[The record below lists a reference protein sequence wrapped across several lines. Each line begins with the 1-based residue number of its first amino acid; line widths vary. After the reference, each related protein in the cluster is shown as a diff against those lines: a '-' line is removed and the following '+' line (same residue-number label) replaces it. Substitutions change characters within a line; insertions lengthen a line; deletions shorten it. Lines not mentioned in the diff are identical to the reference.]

1 VNKKSFKVILL
12 VSALTCSLLFIAPSI
27 PRAQAWGLATHMW
40 MVDEAIAE
48 MPAGDW
54 KDAFEFFSTAVKSGS
69 TTPDQA
75 WQDWDNHLYYP
86 DEPNRYTAHLAVEEW
101 YGYVRNNFTIG
112 EWTKGMFAAGVL
124 SHYFSDPN
132 IPVHTDDNW
141 SGHGAVET
149 DINQHLGTFSLTIAA
164 PQLVTDPK
172 QYLIDHAIIAHQ
184 YYDDCYALYPTGTI
198 PSPSPLDDNSTYHDI
213 IEGQLERAVAGFRNL
228 WYTAIQGLE
237 APNIPSGA
245 VTYTVLIDAAHDNYY
260 TIGTTNELTIFKG
273 WLNAWSVNVIVNEDT
288 LTADDL
294 TDVDL
299 LVITPPI
306 GVNYT
311 AAETGIVAD
320 WVVNQSG
327 ALLVA
332 AYSEHYRDP
341 ATYPTPAEQFQRLT
355 LDWLLA
361 NCSSH
366 IQLNDD
372 SVYEGDPAAYQ
383 PWYVDIT
390 TMLPGSS
397 TFGITSGV
405 SGFRMYSPSS
415 LVFSDTENITDIVMG
430 DPTCYQPAD
439 AVPPAHTIYDNT
451 NNGVGGDSIPLL
463 ATEIVN
469 GSRIMVSGTT
479 FFSDYDYGATE
490 YVDNDVF
497 VKQALEWLL
506 NGSLEEIDI
515 YGPEITQVTATPA
528 TPVGGQPVTIS
539 AQVED
544 DAGVDNVTLYYQ
556 VDEGTVESITMASQ
570 GSGLYEAIIPASSVI
585 ELSNIAYHIKAYDQL
600 GNWKKTMPETL
611 VVTSSSFLQL
621 LLIIATVI
629 VIVVIIIIVVY
640 FIRRRRKGKA
650 S

>member
-1 VNKKSFKVILL
+1 MNKKYFKVILL
-12 VSALTCSLLFIAPSI
+12 LSAITFSLVLIAPSI
-27 PRAQAWGLATHMW
+27 PKTKAWGLATHMW

-54 KDAFEFFSTAVKSGS
+54 KTAFEFFSAEVKSGS

-86 DEPNRYTAHLAVEEW
+86 DEPDKYTAHLAVEEW

-164 PQLVTDPK
+164 PQLVADPK

-184 YYDDCYALYPTGTI
+184 YYDDCFTLYPTGTI
-198 PSPSPLDDNSTYHDI
+198 PSPSPLDDNSTDHDI
-213 IEGQLERAVAGFRNL
+213 IEDQLERAVNGFRNL

-237 APNIPSGA
+237 APNIPA
-245 VTYTVLIDAAHDNYY
+245 ETEAYTVLIDAGHENYY
-260 TIGTTNELTIFKG
+260 TLGTTNELTALKAQ
-273 WLNAWSVNVIVNEDT
+273 LNMWSVNVIVNEDA
-288 LTADDL
+288 LTAGDL

-299 LVITPPI
+299 LIITPPI

-311 AAETGIVAD
+311 SAEISLVAD
-320 WVVNQSG
+320 WVINQSG

-332 AYSEHYRDP
+332 AYSEHFRDP
-341 ATYPTPAEQFQRLT
+341 AYYTTPAEQFQRLT

-361 NCSSH
+361 NCTSH

-372 SVYEGDPAAYQ
+372 AVYEGDPAAYQ

-390 TMLPGSS
+390 TLLPGSS
-397 TFGITSGV
+397 TFEITNGV
-405 SGFRMYSPSS
+405 SGFRMYSPCS
-415 LVFSDTENITDIVMG
+415 LWFSDPENITEIVMG
-430 DPTCYQPAD
+430 DPTCYQTSD
-439 AVPPAHTIYDNT
+439 VVPPGPVAVYDTT
-451 NNGVGGDSIPLL
+451 NDGVGGDTIPLV
-463 ATEIVN
+463 ATETVN
-469 GSRIMVSGTT
+469 GSRILVSATT
-479 FFSDYDYGATE
+479 FFSDYDYGATDL
-490 YVDNDVF
+490 DNDVF
-497 VKQALEWLL
+497 VEHALEWLL
-506 NGSLEEIDI
+506 NGSLAEIDV
-515 YGPEITQVTATPA
+515 YGPEISQVTATP
-528 TPVGGQPVTIS
+528 TIPINGQPLTIS
-539 AQVED
+539 AKVED

-556 VDEGTVESITMASQ
+556 ASGGTEQSVAMTAQ
-570 GSGLYEAIIPASSVI
+570 GGGNYEATVPASAVV
-585 ELSNIAYHIKAYDQL
+585 ELGNITYHIKAYDQL

-611 VVTSSSFLQL
+611 EVPTSFPIQL
-621 LLIIATVI
+621 LLMIAIVI
-629 VIVVIIIIVVY
+629 VIVVIIVIVVCL
-640 FIRRRRKGKA
+640 IMRRRKGKA
-650 S
+650 I